1 MLNLAFGFCVIVF
14 NTLYFILQAHC
25 AAEVNKKAK
34 EALRLEK
41 FRGTLF
47 CTTCSSF
54 WWTMVYNMNIFYSCP
69 SLATK
74 VVQSSKWFWVERFLC
89 WTRGGAQGYRRSCW
103 LSVKWCCQKIFQWRL
118 RNYCN
123 FFYYYV
129 LLCTWIIC
137 VGCVLC
143 ISEDS
148 MIFLYAA

>member
-54 WWTMVYNMNIFYSCP
+54 
-69 SLATK
+69 
-74 VVQSSKWFWVERFLC
+74 
-89 WTRGGAQGYRRSCW
+89 
-103 LSVKWCCQKIFQWRL
+103 
-118 RNYCN
+118 
-123 FFYYYV
+123 
-129 LLCTWIIC
+129 
-137 VGCVLC
+137 
-143 ISEDS
+143 
-148 MIFLYAA
+148 